1 MYKNAA
7 FLAFTLCGLSAVA
20 SAQRSFKTPEI
31 DIFGGYSYLRFDA
44 TKLGFPSASNLNGG
58 NLEIAVPVYQGFGIV
73 ADFSGHYSGDLQEY
87 NFMIG
92 GQYKFEVKGF
102 NVFGHAMGG
111 KTRTRLNNIGT
122 SQIQPSSLGGAAAL
136 GGGIEVP
143 WKQRILLRPIQADY
157 LINGAFGDRFSNIRI
172 SSGLVFVFG
181 KKPEPTPG
189 L

>member
-1 MYKNAA
+1 
-7 FLAFTLCGLSAVA
+7 
-20 SAQRSFKTPEI
+20 
-31 DIFGGYSYLRFDA
+31 
-44 TKLGFPSASNLNGG
+44 
-58 NLEIAVPVYQGFGIV
+58 
-73 ADFSGHYSGDLQEY
+73 
-87 NFMIG
+87 
-92 GQYKFEVKGF
+92 
-102 NVFGHAMGG
+102 MGG
-111 KTRTRLNNIGT
+111 KTRTRLNNIGS